1 LPEKTWASAL
11 VGAAA
16 AAVAA
21 ASVSA
26 RVVASGLVQAA
37 DLGLARVA
45 GWVSA
50 QGSAPASAVAA
61 QGPGP
66 TRAQGPG
73 HGQAQARGLALQAHR
88 LALML
93 SQDPGRTQGPVP
105 VVQEQDPTRARELA
119 LTQALALE
127 EQDRMR
133 ALTPART
140 LARTAARVQVP
151 TQGPMPDPT
160 LAPDMASELESLLVG
175 AAQHET
181 DLHYDVATVCHPV
194 YYSFLLHLHRCTR
207 AATNKVPEQPWL
219 YIYIYIPLV

>member
-50 QGSAPASAVAA
+50 QGSAPAPASAVAA

-93 SQDPGRTQGPVP
+93 SQDPGRTQGP

-160 LAPDMASELESLLVG
+160 LAADMASERESLLIG

-181 DLHYDVATVCHPV
+181 DLHYDVATVCHHV
-194 YYSFLLHLHRCTR
+194 YCSFLLHLHRCTR
-207 AATNKVPEQPWL
+207 AATNKIPE
-219 YIYIYIPLV
+219 YIYIPLV